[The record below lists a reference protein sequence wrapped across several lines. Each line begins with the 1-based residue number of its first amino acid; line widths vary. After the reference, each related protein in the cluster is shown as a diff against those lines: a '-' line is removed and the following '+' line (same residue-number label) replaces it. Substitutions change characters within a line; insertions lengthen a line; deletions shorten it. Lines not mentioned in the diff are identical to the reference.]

1 MAASSVYETNFLKQP
16 SEWKKLLLDIE
27 LTENLYY
34 IIKEKKKIFFV
45 GTGSSYCICGISEF
59 LWKKYLGDEKGVD
72 VTSVSSFDFVRSRF
86 QISSNDIVV
95 VFSHRARPNTFS
107 IKALDT
113 SKRKYRATTILV
125 TGIGSPDYST
135 ITDFRIETCALEKT
149 EAFTVSVTSAIVRV
163 IQLLGMFNKSLLRL
177 FEDSIGSFERLLP
190 LQILKPKFY
199 TNLIIIGD
207 LIREDVAYE
216 TALKIA
222 ETSYLPVRRFGLEEF
237 LHGPMLTIDKQTS
250 VLVFSTKSEPRYDVL
265 IRYVK
270 TIGSEIIVIDEG
282 YFFHKNIPKEL
293 SWLSQL
299 IYGQQLALELSKVCK
314 TNPDSNRQDQSPYL
328 EAANILK

>member
-1 MAASSVYETNFLKQP
+1 MAVSSVYETNFLKQP
-16 SEWKKLLLDIE
+16 SEWKKLLLDMK
-27 LTENLYY
+27 LTPNLYH
-34 IIKEKKKIFFV
+34 IVKENKKLFFV

-59 LWKKYLGDEKGVD
+59 LWKQYFVDRKGVD

-86 QISSNDIVV
+86 QISANDIVV
-95 VFSHRARPNTFS
+95 VFSHRAAPNTFS
-107 IKALDT
+107 IQALDT
-113 SKRKYRATTILV
+113 SKREYQATTILV

-135 ITDFRIETCALEKT
+135 ITDFRIETCAHEKT

-163 IQLLGMFNKSLLRL
+163 IQWLCMFNKGLLRA
-177 FEDSIGSFERLLP
+177 FEDCIVSFERLLP
-190 LQILKPKFY
+190 LQIRMPKFY

-207 LIREDVAYE
+207 LIREDIAHE

-222 ETSYLPVRRFGLEEF
+222 ETSYLPVRSFSLEEF

-250 VLVFSTKSEPRYDVL
+250 VLVFASKSERRYDVL

-282 YFFHKNIPKEL
+282 YFSHKNIPKEF

-299 IYGQQLALELSKVCK
+299 LYGQQLALELSKICK
-314 TNPDSNRQDQSPYL
+314 TNPDTNRQDQSPYS
-328 EAANILK
+328 EAANIL